1 MELIADSEKMLVTV
15 VVSEI
20 LGHSRSPITRDQF
33 IMLWVEVL
41 QKRIY

>member
-1 MELIADSEKMLVTV
+1 VELIADSKKMLVTA
-15 VVSEI
+15 VVSES
-20 LGHSRSPITRDQF
+20 LGHSRSPIIRDQF